1 MKLLVFEY
9 ATAMGVIDPLITA
22 EGHAMLHGV
31 LDDLKDFKTYYLVS
45 NGSETIET
53 IQAQSLH
60 VHGDIKEWLNRN
72 IKNYDACLPIAPEED
87 NILYDLTLIIEKH
100 GVPVLGSSSNA
111 VKKTTNKFDMYNA
124 LNGKVPVIKTERI
137 LFKDSDKKIIKE
149 LNNYGSDFS
158 DVVSKIAKPA
168 DGVSC
173 SGVYVVDS
181 SSDLLR
187 AKSHIQN
194 LTLLPYFILQDYIP
208 GISASVSLLSD
219 GKTAVPLSLNFQN
232 IRLNYGEI
240 TYIGGTVPLK
250 HKLSDLAMETAKK
263 AVESIDGIKGYVGV
277 DIIIDE
283 INDQVHVIEI
293 NSRITTPYIAIRS
306 IINFNLGEAI
316 INAVNGKLPSEVRL
330 NGMVKFYKEGKTLR
344 INVIK

>member
-1 MKLLVFEY
+1 M
-9 ATAMGVIDPLITA
+9 
-22 EGHAMLHGV
+22 
-31 LDDLKDFKTYYLVS
+31 
-45 NGSETIET
+45 
-53 IQAQSLH
+53 
-60 VHGDIKEWLNRN
+60 
-72 IKNYDACLPIAPEED
+72 
-87 NILYDLTLIIEKH
+87 IIEKQ

-111 VKKTTNKFDMYNA
+111 VKITTNKFDMYNA

-137 LFKDSDKKIIKE
+137 LFKDSDNEIIKE
-149 LNNYGSDFS
+149 LNNYKSNFN

-232 IRLNYGEI
+232 IRLNSGKI
-240 TYIGGTVPLK
+240 TYIGGKVPLK

-344 INVIK
+344 INVIQ

>member
-9 ATAMGVIDPLITA
+9 ATAMGVEDPLITA
-22 EGHAMLHGV
+22 EGNAMLHGV
-31 LDDLKDFKTYYLVS
+31 LEDLKDFKTYYLVP
-45 NGSETIET
+45 NGSETNET
-53 IQAQSLH
+53 HQAQSLQ
-60 VHGDIKEWLNRN
+60 VNGDIEEWLNRN

-87 NILYDLTLIIEKH
+87 NILHDLTLIIEKQ

-111 VKKTTNKFDMYNA
+111 VKITTNKFDMYNT
-124 LNGKVPVIKTERI
+124 LKDKVPVIKTERI
-137 LFKDSDKKIIKE
+137 LFKDSNDEIIKD
-149 LNNYGSDFS
+149 LNNNISNFNE
-158 DVVSKIAKPA
+158 VVSKIAKPA

-181 SSDLLR
+181 ASDLLK

-194 LTLLPYFILQDYIP
+194 LTSLPYFILQDYIP
-208 GISASVSLLSD
+208 GICASVSLLSD

-232 IRLNYGEI
+232 IHLNSGEI
-240 TYIGGTVPLK
+240 TYIGGKVPLK
-250 HKLSDLAMETAKK
+250 HKLSNMAMKTAKT

-344 INVIK
+344 INVIQ